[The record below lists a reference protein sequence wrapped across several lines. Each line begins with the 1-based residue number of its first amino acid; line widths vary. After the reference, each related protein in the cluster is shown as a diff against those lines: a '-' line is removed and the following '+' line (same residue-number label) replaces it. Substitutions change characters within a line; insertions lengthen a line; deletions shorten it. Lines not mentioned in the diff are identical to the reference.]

1 LNEAEDIIR
10 DYISLGNSIKL
21 ALGVVEKSDKL
32 NENERGVI
40 HVSTTLIQGY
50 NTILAKACNLDLSR
64 IPEPCRETIE
74 SLMKSMKMNNM
85 GINSKTFKQF
95 VETLK
100 TYGFRVADDD
110 VPSAEPPIPPLAKLS
125 VKEVTLAGEPNRAF
139 NEFRIVAKVSWRVD
153 TIDKAI
159 KRLSD
164 AKIMCKKEGIT
175 FISCNICDNEAEVY
189 MSFSTHA
196 AID

>member
-74 SLMKSMKMNNM
+74 SLMKKYEDEQHGN
-85 GINSKTFKQF
+85 
-95 VETLK
+95 
-100 TYGFRVADDD
+100 
-110 VPSAEPPIPPLAKLS
+110 
-125 VKEVTLAGEPNRAF
+125 
-139 NEFRIVAKVSWRVD
+139 
-153 TIDKAI
+153 
-159 KRLSD
+159 
-164 AKIMCKKEGIT
+164 
-175 FISCNICDNEAEVY
+175 
-189 MSFSTHA
+189 
-196 AID
+196 